1 MKGLSAFVFSGA
13 LALALSCCAGA
24 PSTGSKRTSFA
35 KEGGSTTKG
44 QVTQAELQDDLLRF
58 ESQFNARIEGASQA
72 LEASDNSHI
81 RYRAALNR
89 LVYGS
94 NSLNIVLGPSPE
106 SNLLDMVTFIEL
118 SRSVLEKHWIP
129 DLFGKPGQPLEQAF
143 AESSQQI
150 WIIAEKVLDAHQ
162 RDLLKTVISTWR
174 QKHPDQIN
182 VETVRL
188 SAFST
193 EAGAKAAGLDQNVG
207 GLFAS
212 LEQSTQ
218 AVDSARLFSERA
230 LYYAERAPF
239 LFRLQARLGAYE
251 IVNDTGVSLAQLPG
265 RGLLK
270 EFRETFLAAQAAL
283 VDADATTQSV
293 KALFDQM
300 AENPTS
306 GEIATASLNQLTL
319 MLKEWGKVL
328 ASSSKRTGPLQA
340 AGIVGQVDQQS
351 NLWLDKAAWLGFS
364 LIAFFWVMY
373 VLAKLTCHYFIE
385 ERKKEKR
392 EKR

>member
-35 KEGGSTTKG
+35 KEGGSTTRG

-72 LEASDNSHI
+72 LEASDHSHI

-118 SRSVLEKHWIP
+118 SRGVLEKHWIP
-129 DLFGKPGQPLEQAF
+129 DLFGTPGQPLEQAF

-162 RDLLKTVISTWR
+162 RDLLKKVISTWR

-239 LFRLQARLGAYE
+239 LFRLQVRLGAYE

-293 KALFDQM
+293 KALFEQM
-300 AENPTS
+300 AENPKS
-306 GEIATASLNQLTL
+306 GEIATVSLNQLTL
-319 MLKEWGKVL
+319 MLKEWRKVL
-328 ASSSKRTGPLQA
+328 ASSSNRNGNRNGPLQA

-351 NLWLDKAAWLGFS
+351 NQWLDKAAWLGFS

-373 VLAKLTCHYFIE
+373 VFAKLACHYFIE
-385 ERKKEKR
+385 KR